1 MFIVQSLD
9 AELENF
15 KHHSMLT
22 GIVNTSEGSEVVVGT
37 AVFKP
42 NARVPEIGF
51 GVHDFDEYSYILE
64 GEIEAQ
70 IEEKLVTLKAGD
82 FSYIAKGEKHWS
94 NNKSSSNC
102 KLIWIKVT
110 KKE

>member
-1 MFIVQSLD
+1 MFIIQSSDVNLQ
-9 AELENF
+9 EFE
-15 KHHSMLT
+15 HHSMIT
-22 GIVNTSEGSEVVVGT
+22 GIVNASEGSEIEVGT
-37 AVFKP
+37 AIFKP
-42 NARVPEIGF
+42 NARIPDEGF
-51 GVHDFDEYSYILE
+51 GVHYFDEYSYIIE

-70 IEEKLVTLKAGD
+70 IEDKLVTLAAGD

-94 NNKSSSNC
+94 KNKSNSDC